1 MLKKLLSLFI
11 LTACFT
17 ANAATQEDNLA
28 VDVSRAHALV
38 EKQCTEGC
46 IILSPKDVED
56 MGKEINEALKK
67 VYNMGLVSCKR
78 AADVKAL

>member
-1 MLKKLLSLFI
+1 MLKKLLFLFT
-11 LTACFT
+11 LAVCLT
-17 ANAATQEDNLA
+17 ANAVPEDTLA
-28 VDVSRAHALV
+28 VDISRAHTLV
-38 EKQCTEGC
+38 EKQCADGC

-67 VYNMGLVSCKR
+67 VYNIGLVSCKR